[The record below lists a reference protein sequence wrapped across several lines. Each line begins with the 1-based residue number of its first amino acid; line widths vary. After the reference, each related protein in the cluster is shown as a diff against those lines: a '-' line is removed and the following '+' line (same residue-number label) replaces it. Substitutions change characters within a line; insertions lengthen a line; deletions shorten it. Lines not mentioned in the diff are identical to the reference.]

1 MLNDPAEDQSVK
13 SSPTDAKNQKEERDT
28 SVRKTRFHLF
38 GQEFSSRGTYTPGWF
53 YNVLSRT
60 LDIVASLIAIIIF
73 SPIMLIVCIAIKLDS
88 KGPILFRQLRSG
100 LYNEPFMIYKF
111 RSMRPKADAEKKQL
125 MSMNEMDGPVF
136 KMTKD
141 PRITK
146 VGKFIRDW
154 SLDELPQ
161 LFNILKGD
169 MAVVGP
175 RPLPVEEVAQLD
187 EHQMKRQSVRPG
199 LTCIWQ
205 ISGRSD
211 IPFEEWIQLDL
222 IYIKNRSILMDI
234 EIILRTFGAVLGKRG
249 SR

>member
-1 MLNDPAEDQSVK
+1 MRVSKKQENGVEKNQSHPDLEKKRAVSKTRMSVFDREMLNRHEGGPGKLYYLVTRTMDIFISLSAIILF
-13 SSPTDAKNQKEERDT
+13 SPVMLA
-28 SVRKTRFHLF
+28 
-38 GQEFSSRGTYTPGWF
+38 
-53 YNVLSRT
+53 
-60 LDIVASLIAIIIF
+60 VAIAIRLESAGPIIF
-73 SPIMLIVCIAIKLDS
+73 K
-88 KGPILFRQLRSG
+88 QLRSG
-100 LYNEPFMIYKF
+100 IYNKPFMIYKF
-111 RSMRPKADAEKKQL
+111 RSMRPKADEIKSQL

-136 KMTKD
+136 KMKQD

-175 RPLPVEEVAQLD
+175 RPLPVEEVSQLD
-187 EHQMKRQSVRPG
+187 EGQMARQSVRPG

-222 IYIKNRSILMDI
+222 IYIANRSILLDM
-234 EIILRTFGAVLGKRG
+234 EIFFRTFGAVLKRSG